1 MIFVTSSNDVLYV
14 NKNSIVSIKDE
25 DTKEVNLYH
34 LVSCHQQK
42 LDINVFADVLIDLY
56 ITRHKKYLLYCALAT
71 LSWQRNLY
79 ENHFLL
85 LMVHSKCFLVPM
97 L

>member
-1 MIFVTSSNDVLYV
+1 MIFVTSSNDILYV
-14 NKNSIVSIKDE
+14 NKNTIVSIEDE

-42 LDINVFADVLIDLY
+42 LDINVFADVLIED

-71 LSWQRNLY
+71 LSWQRNLS

-85 LMVHSKCFLVPM
+85 LMVHSKV
-97 L
+97 